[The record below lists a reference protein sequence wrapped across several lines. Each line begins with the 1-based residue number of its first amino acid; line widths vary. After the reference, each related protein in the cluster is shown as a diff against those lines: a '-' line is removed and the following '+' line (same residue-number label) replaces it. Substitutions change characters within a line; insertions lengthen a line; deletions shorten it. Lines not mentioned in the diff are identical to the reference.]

1 MKVSQ
6 EGIKSKFIMQEESI
20 FFFSPKIQ
28 HLDVILYGMAFLSQF
43 TPSTLTGRPAT
54 MPGDASGTSM
64 VMRKKERVPAHVEW
78 PFNWASEVAS
88 QASR

>member
-1 MKVSQ
+1 
-6 EGIKSKFIMQEESI
+6 
-20 FFFSPKIQ
+20 
-28 HLDVILYGMAFLSQF
+28 MAFLSQF

-64 VMRKKERVPAHVEW
+64 VMRRMERVPAHVEW

-88 QASR
+88 QASRGISAWAVQTAERNKAVP